1 MRRSN
6 LVTRGI
12 ILSAIAAMALG
23 AAVSAD
29 DTTLEFQQWW
39 GVELPDGALQEI
51 CDGFTE
57 ETGVKIDLLNMQWI
71 YRHGSRYFPH
81 HQCQGRLQRLLWL

>member
-57 ETGVKIDLLNMQWI
+57 ETGVKIDLLSNP
-71 YRHGSRYFPH
+71 YDTDRSRCSSRHY
-81 HQCQGRLQRLLWL
+81 GRRCWS